1 MERIDKALKILKEL
15 LHGDRESLTPYG
27 LDEEIGYCI
36 THLKVF
42 KEKDSK
48 ELMFSY
54 FDEIDHI
61 FDEQKRMIEII
72 KTICFEKYDQK
83 EIGNIIDEVV
93 FEFGKQYND
102 RIVRRVENE

>member
-1 MERIDKALKILKEL
+1 
-15 LHGDRESLTPYG
+15 
-27 LDEEIGYCI
+27 
-36 THLKVF
+36 
-42 KEKDSK
+42 
-48 ELMFSY
+48 
-54 FDEIDHI
+54 
-61 FDEQKRMIEII
+61 MIEII